1 MKRRNLIV
9 LMVIMTVLLVQPL
22 SSSAASLDSINKQLS
37 DAKKAIDKAQ
47 KEADAT
53 EQQKTEVSTL
63 KSDVQASIKAVLA
76 QLDAVVVNMNNTQAK
91 VDQTESELQQA
102 GAELVEAEGRVKT
115 RDILIQQ
122 RLRLMYENGSV
133 SYLDVLLNASSFSDF
148 IDRFDSLQLIL
159 SQDRSILEQNKVDQ
173 ALVEEKKAEVEHK
186 LEEVKTMYTKLQ
198 NYQSDLAK
206 KEAEK
211 NKLVAEYDHQLEDL
225 EDISAEQEALMIE
238 FAQKVSEL
246 EAEKVAKLEAERIA
260 REKAA
265 AAAAAAAGKGNGSS
279 GGGSG
284 GTVYTGGKLGMPIF
298 DSYRVSSGYGYRIHP
313 ITGAKKLHTGI
324 DFAAPQGTAIHA
336 AESGVVIMAQRW
348 SGYGNAVIIDH
359 GGGMW
364 TLYGHIR
371 EGGIKVSK
379 GDSVTKGQKIAEV
392 GSTGN
397 STGPHLHF
405 EVRIN
410 GTTTD
415 PSSYLK

>member
-1 MKRRNLIV
+1 
-9 LMVIMTVLLVQPL
+9 MVIMTVLLVQPL

>member
-22 SSSAASLDSINKQLS
+22 SSSAASLDSINKQLT

-225 EDISAEQEALMIE
+225 EDISAEQEELMIE

-284 GTVYTGGKLGMPIF
+284 GAVYTGGKLGMPIF

-313 ITGAKKLHTGI
+313 ITGSRKLHTGI

-336 AESGVVIMAQRW
+336 AESGVVLMAQRW

-379 GDSVTKGQKIAEV
+379 GDSVSKGQKIAEV

-410 GTTTD
+410 GSTTD

>member
-76 QLDAVVVNMNNTQAK
+76 QLDAVVINMNNTQAK

-173 ALVEEKKAEVEHK
+173 ALVEEKKAEVEQK

-206 KEAEK
+206 KEAQK

-265 AAAAAAAGKGNGSS
+265 AAAAAQAGTGNGSS

-284 GTVYTGGKLGMPIF
+284 GAVYTGGKLGMPIF

-336 AESGVVIMAQRW
+336 AESGVVILAQRW

>member
-1 MKRRNLIV
+1 
-9 LMVIMTVLLVQPL
+9 MTVLLVQPL

-76 QLDAVVVNMNNTQAK
+76 QLDAVVINMNNTQAK

-173 ALVEEKKAEVEHK
+173 ALVEEKKAEVEQK

-206 KEAEK
+206 KEAQK

-265 AAAAAAAGKGNGSS
+265 AAAAAQAGTGNGSS

-284 GTVYTGGKLGMPIF
+284 GAVYTGGKLGMPIF

-336 AESGVVIMAQRW
+336 AESGVVILAQRW

>member
-279 GGGSG
+279 GNGGA
-284 GTVYTGGKLGMPIF
+284 VYTGGKLGMPIF
-298 DSYRVSSGYGYRIHP
+298 DSYRISSGYGYRIHP

-336 AESGVVIMAQRW
+336 AESGVVILAQRW